1 MAAPVRIPEAAI
13 REAALRLVR
22 EQGPQAL
29 NARALAAALGCS
41 TQPIFKNFPSMEALR
56 RAVVEDALA
65 AYHRFVEAAVTVSL
79 FPPYKARG
87 LAYIGFARAEPALF
101 RLLFMR
107 SRTGETESPEDPDWT
122 ADSARAGSSAG
133 LAGQDAELFH
143 LEMWALVHG
152 IAVMQATGYLNLEE
166 ATVSQMLTDAFRG
179 IKASW
184 EENHECH

>member
-1 MAAPVRIPEAAI
+1 MAAPVRITEAAI
-13 REAALRLVR
+13 REAALKLAR

-65 AYHRFVEAAVTVSL
+65 AYHRFVEAAVAASPY
-79 FPPYKARG
+79 PPYKARG
-87 LAYIGFARAEPALF
+87 MAYIGFARTEPALF

-107 SRTGETESPEDPDWT
+107 SRTGETASPEDPDWFVD
-122 ADSARAGSSAG
+122 AARAGRTAG
-133 LAGQDAELFH
+133 LAGQNAELFH
-143 LEMWALVHG
+143 LEMWIMVHG

-166 ATVSQMLTDAFRG
+166 AAVSQMLTDAFRG
-179 IKASW
+179 IKTSW
-184 EENHECH
+184 EEKT